1 MGTFDAFRR
10 NVYSQNGEDGVIAEI
25 FRRLGMGSSWT
36 CDVGAWDGRY
46 GSNCYA
52 LVKRGWPSLMIEADE
67 RRIEYLERFAR
78 RTGGLIRPMQAR
90 VDHRG
95 GPQSL
100 DALVERAR
108 LPGPIELLSI
118 DIDSYDYHV
127 WRSYS
132 GRPAVVVIEIDSSTL
147 PGERYV
153 HCGEGRL
160 TSFTAMLELG
170 RSKGYTLVCHTGNMI
185 FVPDEHVG
193 RLGLPAQELEN
204 PESLFITEWLN
215 PTRMQTWSRKIR
227 FMTPQRAWVKCVN
240 LVHGTGPGGGGL
252 SSGTG

>member
-1 MGTFDAFRR
+1 MSVLNAFRQ

-25 FRRLGMGSSWT
+25 VRRIGLPPSWT

-52 LVKRGWPSLMIEADE
+52 LVKRGWPSLMIEADD
-67 RRIEYLERFAR
+67 RRIASLR
-78 RTGGLIRPMQAR
+78 RLAQRNDGRIKPVHAR

-100 DALVERAR
+100 DALVEQAR
-108 LPGPIELLSI
+108 LGGPIQLLSI

-127 WRSYS
+127 WEGFA

-147 PGERYV
+147 PGERYIY
-153 HCGEGRL
+153 CDEGRL
-160 TSFTAMLELG
+160 TSFSAMLELG
-170 RSKGYTLVCHTGNMI
+170 RRKGYSLVCHTGNMI
-185 FVPDEHVG
+185 FVHDDYVR
-193 RLGLPAQELEN
+193 RLGLPAHELED

-215 PTRMQTWSRKIR
+215 PSRMQVWKRKIR
-227 FMTPQRAWVKCVN
+227 FMTPQRAWVKCLN
-240 LVHGTGPGGGGL
+240 LVHGIVPQGTPG
-252 SSGTG
+252 